1 MKISVVIC
9 TKNEERNI
17 ERCLKAA
24 NSVADEIIIMD
35 SFSTDQTESICRKFE
50 KVIFHQTQWLGFSN
64 TKNKANELA
73 RSEYILSLDADE
85 VLSDEIQQEILEM
98 KSKLT
103 GYYQINRKTNYCGK
117 WIHYSGWFPDR
128 HVRLFPKIGSAWS
141 EDLVHE
147 KLIFDRNQKVLDL
160 KGLVYH
166 YSVIDLQDHLNKINK
181 YSELA
186 ARKLAGRSRISLAF
200 SMLLNPVF
208 RFFRHSILKFGFLDG
223 LAGLQI
229 SILSAY
235 SVFLK
240 YKKAFKE
247 ESIPKL

>member
-17 ERCLKAA
+17 DRCLKAA
-24 NSVADEIIIMD
+24 GPVADEIIIMD
-35 SFSTDQTESICRKFE
+35 SFSTDQTESICKKFE
-50 KVIFHQTQWLGFSN
+50 KVVFHQTQWMGFSN

-73 RSEYILSLDADE
+73 KSEYILSLDADE
-85 VLSDEIQQEILEM
+85 VLSDEIQQEILEL
-98 KSKLT
+98 KSQLS

-117 WIHYSGWFPDR
+117 WIHHSGWFPDR
-128 HVRLFPKIGSAWS
+128 HVRLFPQNGSTWS

-147 KLIFDRNQKVLDL
+147 KLIFDQNQKVTDL

-166 YSVIDLQDHLNKINK
+166 YSVTDLQDHLSKIAK

-186 ARKLAGRSRISLAF
+186 SRKLAGRSRISLAF

-208 RFFRHSILKFGFLDG
+208 RFFRHYFLKLGFLDG
-223 LAGLQI
+223 FVGLQI

-240 YKKAFKE
+240 YLKAMRWG
-247 ESIPKL
+247 SVPKL

>member
-1 MKISVVIC
+1 MSVVIC

-24 NSVADEIIIMD
+24 SPVADEIIVMD
-35 SFSTDQTESICRKFE
+35 SFSTDQTESICKRFE
-50 KVIFHQTQWLGFSN
+50 KVTFYQTQWLGFSN

-73 RSEYILSLDADE
+73 KSDYILSLDADE
-85 VLSDEIQQEILEM
+85 VLSDEIQQEILEL
-98 KSKLT
+98 KNRLS

-128 HVRLFPKIGSAWS
+128 HVRLFPKKGSTWS

-147 KLIFDRNQKVLDL
+147 KLIFDQNQKISDL

-166 YSVIDLQDHLNKINK
+166 YSVTDLSDHLNKISK

-186 ARKLAGRSRISLAF
+186 AKKLAGRHPISLVI
-200 SMLLNPVF
+200 SMLLNPIF
-208 RFFRHSILKFGFLDG
+208 RFFRHYIVKLGFLDG
-223 LAGLQI
+223 FAGVQI

-240 YKKAFKE
+240 YKKAINSGSVSK
-247 ESIPKL
+247 S